1 MFDKLGWADYECLID
16 KPDAEIRGL
25 AGVTMGEKSNLIR
38 WRDELIDDLREND
51 IFVLIDE
58 FNQGNEGRGFKKT
71 SEGEVSVGIDK
82 VFLE

>member
-1 MFDKLGWADYECLID
+1 M
-16 KPDAEIRGL
+16 PDAEIRGL

-71 SEGEVSVGIDK
+71 CEGEVSVGIDK